1 MKDEMT
7 IEEIRNGLMT
17 FINCEFKVGNG
28 DDVYN
33 FTMHNYGDK
42 FLEEGGINTCVARF
56 GDQMNVKKFGPTCM
70 TLYSFD
76 MLSNMTT
83 GKIKY
88 SDITLI
94 SYQKLVPNPTSGCN
108 IITDFKFV

>member
-7 IEEIRNGLMT
+7 IKEIRNGLMT
-17 FINCEFKVGNG
+17 FINCEFKIG
-28 DDVYN
+28 DGEFNYTMRN
-33 FTMHNYGDK
+33 FNDK
-42 FLEEGGINTCVARF
+42 FLEEEINTCVTRL
-56 GDQMNVKKFGPTCM
+56 GNQMNVKKFGPTCM
-70 TLYSFD
+70 TLYTFD
-76 MLSNMTT
+76 MLSNRTI

-88 SDITLI
+88 SDITLT